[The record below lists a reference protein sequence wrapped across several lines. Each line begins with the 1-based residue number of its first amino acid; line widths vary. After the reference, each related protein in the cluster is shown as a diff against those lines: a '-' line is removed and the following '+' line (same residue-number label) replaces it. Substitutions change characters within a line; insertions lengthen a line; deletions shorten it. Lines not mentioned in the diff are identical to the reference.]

1 MTRSKWTSAA
11 LIVGALV
18 AVLGVLFVTVSF
30 KSAFLMPT
38 LAPTISVP
46 TSNPIPSSVPP
57 TAHPTGQPTLVPPKE
72 LVICQAEE
80 PNTLFI
86 YGRPSRGARN
96 VLEAIYDG
104 PIDTPTYQFAP
115 TILEKLPSPPDGDVA
130 VRVVEVKEGDR
141 VIDVK
146 NEWTV
151 VLQSGDDVIDSSGKE
166 VTFEGEAIMMTQLV
180 VTFTLR
186 ADVAWEDGHPL
197 TADDSV
203 YSFELAG
210 ALGNLP
216 PHERLLFDR
225 TQSYEAVDGRTVVWA
240 SVPGYR
246 DTFYLYGSPSQNVY
260 VQNFYHPLPRHS
272 LGMVS
277 ADQMLDSEIVR
288 HRPVGWG
295 PFALQEWV
303 VGDHIT
309 LVRNERYFRSS
320 EGLPHLDK
328 VTFRFVS
335 DLRQALDLFTAGEC
349 DVITQDVFEGEDVT
363 PLMEAAEAG
372 TIQLVSS
379 SSSEW
384 EHLDFGIQPASWV
397 NRPDYFGDVRVRQA
411 IAQCIDRE
419 RIAREASPYGEAA
432 VAHSYI
438 PVGHPL
444 YTGEQLQRW
453 EYNAYEA
460 RVLLDEV
467 GWQDGDGDG
476 IREARGVAGVAWG
489 TPFSITLVTTSDDPA
504 RQRTAQIVSE
514 NLADCGIGL
523 GTQPY
528 SSTEELVFEGHASPV
543 LGRQFDLALY
553 SWNSGLYAPCELY
566 LSSQIPA
573 PENQWTTLNSPG
585 YASADYDAACQQAL
599 DALSR
604 TGMHEYYHRQA
615 QRIFSQDLPALPL
628 YFVPR
633 LVAVRPEVVGVAPAP
648 GEYLTWNI
656 EAVDRIRIA
665 GQ

>member
-1 MTRSKWTSAA
+1 MTRGKWIAAA
-11 LIVGALV
+11 LVVG
-18 AVLGVLFVTVSF
+18 VLGAILGLLLVTNGSN
-30 KSAFLMPT
+30 SALLIPT

-46 TSNPIPSSVPP
+46 TPNPVPTLVPP
-57 TAHPTGQPTLVPPKE
+57 TVHPTGQPTEVPPKE
-72 LVICQAEE
+72 LTICQAEE

-104 PIDTPTYQFAP
+104 PIDTPAYQLAP
-115 TILEKLPSPPDGDVA
+115 TILEKLPSLSAGDV
-130 VRVVEVKEGDR
+130 VVQAAQVSEGDR

-151 VLQSGDDVIDSSGKE
+151 TLQSGVDVIDSSGNE
-166 VTFEGEAIMMTQLV
+166 VTFRGESIAMTQLV

-186 ADVAWEDGHPL
+186 TDVTWEDGYPL

-216 PHERLLFDR
+216 PHEKLLFDR
-225 TQSYEAVDGRTVVWA
+225 TLSYEAVDDRTVVWT

-260 VQNFYHPLPRHS
+260 IQNFYHPLPRHA
-272 LGMVS
+272 LGTVS
-277 ADQMLDSEIVR
+277 ADQMLDSEMVH
-288 HRPVGWG
+288 HRPIGWG

-320 EGLPHLDK
+320 EGLPHLDL

-335 DLRQALDLFTAGEC
+335 SLRQALDLLVAGEC
-349 DVITQDVFEGEDVT
+349 DVIAQDVIEGQDVA
-363 PLMEAAEAG
+363 PLLEAAEAG
-372 TIQLVSS
+372 TVQLVSS

-384 EHLDFGIQPASWV
+384 EHLDFGIQPASVV

-419 RIAREASPYGEAA
+419 RIAREASPYSEAA
-432 VAHSYI
+432 VAHSYV
-438 PVGHPL
+438 PAGHPL
-444 YTGEQLQRW
+444 YPEERLQHW
-453 EYNAYEA
+453 EYNPYEG

-467 GWQDGDGDG
+467 GWQDGDRDG
-476 IREARGVAGVAWG
+476 IREAHGVEGVAWG
-489 TPFSITLVTTSDDPA
+489 KPFSITLVTTSDDPA
-504 RQRTAQIVSE
+504 RRRTAQVLSE
-514 NLADCGIGL
+514 NLANCGIGL
-523 GTQPY
+523 GVRYY
-528 SSTEELVFEGHASPV
+528 SSTEDLIFEGYDSPV

-566 LSSQIPA
+566 LSSQIPTS
-573 PENQWTTLNSPG
+573 ENQWTTLNSAG
-585 YASADYDAACQQAL
+585 YVSADYDAACQEAL
-599 DALSR
+599 GVLPGTSTHA
-604 TGMHEYYHRQA
+604 YYHRQA
-615 QRIFSQDLPALPL
+615 QRVFAQDLPALPL

-633 LVAVRPEVVGVAPAP
+633 LVAVRSEVIGVMPDP
-648 GEYLTWNI
+648 GEYLTWTI
-656 EAVDRIRIA
+656 EAFDVNR
-665 GQ
+665 

>member
-1 MTRSKWTSAA
+1 MTRGKWISLAVV
-11 LIVGALV
+11 VGALG
-18 AVLGVLFVTVSF
+18 AILGLLLVVNSPN
-30 KSAFLMPT
+30 SALLIPT
-38 LAPTISVP
+38 LAPTVGVSSSPVPLIS
-46 TSNPIPSSVPP
+46 P
-57 TAHPTGQPTLVPPKE
+57 TAQPTDQPTAVPPKE
-72 LVICQAEE
+72 LTICQAEE

-104 PIDTPTYQFAP
+104 PIDTPTYQFTP
-115 TILEKLPSPPDGDVA
+115 TILEKLPSLSDGDVA
-130 VRVVEVKEGDR
+130 VRVVEVREGDQ
-141 VIDVK
+141 VIDTK
-146 NEWTV
+146 NEWAV
-151 VLQSGDDVIDSSGKE
+151 VLQPGTEVVDSSGRE
-166 VTFEGEAIMMTQLV
+166 VAFGGEAITMTQLV

-186 ADVAWEDGHPL
+186 ADVTWQDGHPL

-203 YSFELAG
+203 YAFELAG

-216 PHERLLFDR
+216 PHDRLLLDR
-225 TQSYEAVDGRTVVWA
+225 TLSYKAVDERTVVWT

-272 LGMVS
+272 LGTVG

-288 HRPVGWG
+288 HRPMGWG

-309 LVRNERYFRSS
+309 LVRNERYFRAS
-320 EGLPHLDK
+320 EGLPHLDR
-328 VTFRFVS
+328 VTFRFVVS
-335 DLRQALDLFTAGEC
+335 LEQALELFAAGEC
-349 DVITQDVFEGEDVT
+349 DVIAQDVIEGQDT
-363 PLMEAAEAG
+363 APLLEAAESGAV
-372 TIQLVSS
+372 QLVSS

-384 EHLDFGIQPASWV
+384 EHLDFGIQPTSWV

-432 VAHSYI
+432 VAHSYV
-438 PVGHPL
+438 PAGHPL
-444 YTGEQLQRW
+444 YAGERLQRW
-453 EYNAYEA
+453 EYNSY
-460 RVLLDEV
+460 VGQTLLDEV
-467 GWQDGDGDG
+467 GWRDEDGDGL
-476 IREARGVAGVAWG
+476 REARDVAGVAWG
-489 TPFSITLVTTSDDPA
+489 TPFSITLVTTRDDPA
-504 RQRTAQIVSE
+504 RQRTAQILSE
-514 NLADCGIGL
+514 NLMDCGIGL
-523 GTQPY
+523 GVEYY
-528 SSTEELVFEGHASPV
+528 SSTQELIFEGHDSPV

-573 PENQWTTLNSPG
+573 PGNQWTTLNSPG
-585 YASADYDAACQQAL
+585 YASADYDVACQEAL
-599 DALSR
+599 NVLPGTSSHD
-604 TGMHEYYHRQA
+604 YYHREA
-615 QRIFSQDLPALPL
+615 QHVFFKDLPALPL

-633 LVAVRPEVVGVAPAP
+633 LIAVRPGVIGIAPDSS
-648 GEYLTWNI
+648 EYLTWSI
-656 EAVDRIRIA
+656 EAVDRTRIA

>member
-1 MTRSKWTSAA
+1 MTRGKWILAA
-11 LIVGALV
+11 LIVGALGV
-18 AVLGVLFVTVSF
+18 VLGLLLVTNSSN
-30 KSAFLMPT
+30 SAFLIPT
-38 LAPTISVP
+38 LAPTIGVP
-46 TSNPIPSSVPP
+46 TPNPIPSSIPP
-57 TAHPTGQPTLVPPKE
+57 TVHPTGQPTEVPPKE
-72 LVICQAEE
+72 LTICQAEE

-104 PIDTPTYQFAP
+104 PIDTPTYQFVP
-115 TILEKLPSPPDGDVA
+115 TILEKLPSPSDGDVA
-130 VRVVEVKEGDR
+130 VQVVEVKEGDR

-151 VLQSGDDVIDSSGKE
+151 VLRSGANVVDSGGTE
-166 VTFEGEAIMMTQLV
+166 VTFEGEAITMAQLV

-186 ADVAWEDGHPL
+186 ADVTWEDGHPL

-216 PHERLLFDR
+216 PHDKLLLDR
-225 TQSYEAVDGRTVVWA
+225 TLSYEAADAHTVVWT

-272 LGMVS
+272 LGTVG

-288 HRPVGWG
+288 HRPMGWG

-309 LVRNERYFRSS
+309 LARNGLYFRAS
-320 EGLPHLDK
+320 EGLPHLDR

-335 DLRQALDLFTAGEC
+335 DLRQALDLFAAGEC
-349 DVITQDVFEGEDVT
+349 DVITQDVLEGEDIA
-363 PLMEAAEAG
+363 PLLEAAEVG
-372 TIQLVSS
+372 MVQLVSS

-384 EHLDFGIQPASWV
+384 EHLDFGIQPMSWV

-411 IAQCIDRE
+411 IAQCVDRE

-432 VAHSYI
+432 VAHSYV
-438 PVGHPL
+438 PAEHSL
-444 YTGEQLQRW
+444 YTEEQLQRW
-453 EYNAYEA
+453 EYNPYEGRA
-460 RVLLDEV
+460 LLDEV
-467 GWQDGDGDG
+467 GWQDGDRDG
-476 IREARGVAGVAWG
+476 VREARGVEGVAWG
-489 TPFSITLVTTSDDPA
+489 MPFSITLVTTSDDLA
-504 RQRTAQIVSE
+504 RQRTAQILSE
-514 NLADCGIGL
+514 NLTDCGIGL
-523 GTQPY
+523 GVQYY
-528 SSTEELVFEGHASPV
+528 SSTDLIFEGHDSPV

-585 YASADYDAACQQAL
+585 YASADYDAACQE
-599 DALSR
+599 ALSVLPG
-604 TGMHEYYHRQA
+604 TSTHAYYHRQA
-615 QRIFSQDLPALPL
+615 QRVFSRELPALPL

-633 LVAVRPEVVGVAPAP
+633 LVAVRPGVDGVTPDP
-648 GEYLTWNI
+648 SEYLTWNI
-656 EAVDRIRIA
+656 EAFDVSR
-665 GQ
+665 